1 MKLENLT
8 IGQFIKCK
16 TISEFETDVLDKS
29 IKMLAIVTNKTFD
42 EIEAMP
48 VDELTNALKQFNE
61 IEKLTESTK
70 VRMKFKV
77 KGKRF
82 VCIWQTQKLGA
93 NQYIDATSFCKN
105 EKDIVNNIHNIL
117 ASICVERT
125 WYGKKLKYNPEKHKE
140 IADLFYNH
148 LKITQAYPILLFFC
162 RYFKELHDNIQI
174 YLEEEVQKAVKVAK
188 SNPQVVE
195 HLKKSGAGLP
205 Q

>member
-29 IKMLAIVTNKTFD
+29 IKMLAIVSNKTFD

-48 VDELTNALKQFNE
+48 VNELTDALKQFNE
-61 IEKLTESTK
+61 IEKLTENTK

-77 KGKRF
+77 KGRKF
-82 VCIWQTQKLGA
+82 ECIWQTQKLGA
-93 NQYIDATSFCKN
+93 NQYIDATSFCKD

-125 WYGKKLKYNPEKHKE
+125 WYGKKMKYNPENHKE

-148 LKITQAYPILLFFC
+148 MKITSAYPIMLFFC
-162 RYFKELHDNIQI
+162 KYFEELHSNILI
-174 YLEEEVQKAVKVAK
+174 YLEEAAEK
-188 SNPQVVE
+188 SMKMAMNHPKVVE
-195 HLKKSGAGLP
+195 VLKRSGDGL
-205 Q
+205 QS